1 MEPFTY
7 CAHRW
12 VMHGLAKFLHESH
25 HRNAARA
32 VPALLEANDF
42 FPVILAAGVNIL
54 LALGFN
60 QPLLGAL
67 VPTCVGITAYGFA
80 YFIVHDVYIHRR
92 LRLFGNKKLLCSNVL
107 LLPIAVTTN
116 SIASP
121 MACCCRLPVSER
133 VDQSRPMFRQ
143 NRKARS
149 AQRVL
154 LHTTARCGCARPLL
168 DAEVP
173 A

>member
-1 MEPFTY
+1 VQNVLIATLAFVLMEPFTY

-60 QPLLGAL
+60 QPSLGAL

-92 LRLFGNKKLLCSNVL
+92 LRLFGNKKVALLERLAVAHRRHHQFNGEPYGM
-107 LLPIAVTTN
+107 LLPITGQRASG
-116 SIASP
+116 SIPSHAP
-121 MACCCRLPVSER
+121 
-133 VDQSRPMFRQ
+133 
-143 NRKARS
+143 
-149 AQRVL
+149 
-154 LHTTARCGCARPLL
+154 
-168 DAEVP
+168 AES
-173 A
+173 

>member
-1 MEPFTY
+1 MQNVLIATLAFVLMEPFTY

-60 QPLLGAL
+60 QPSLGAL

-92 LRLFGNKKLLCSNVL
+92 LRLFGNKKVALLERLAVAHRRHHQFNGEPYGM
-107 LLPIAVTTN
+107 LLPITGQRASG
-116 SIASP
+116 SIPS
-121 MACCCRLPVSER
+121 
-133 VDQSRPMFRQ
+133 
-143 NRKARS
+143 
-149 AQRVL
+149 
-154 LHTTARCGCARPLL
+154 H
-168 DAEVP
+168 VP
-173 A
+173 AES

>member
-1 MEPFTY
+1 VQNVLIATLAFVLMEPFTY

-25 HRNAARA
+25 HRNAART

-60 QPLLGAL
+60 QPSLGAL

-92 LRLFGNKKLLCSNVL
+92 LRLFGNKKVALLERLAVAHRRHHQFNGEPYGM
-107 LLPIAVTTN
+107 LLPITGQRASG
-116 SIASP
+116 SIPS
-121 MACCCRLPVSER
+121 
-133 VDQSRPMFRQ
+133 
-143 NRKARS
+143 
-149 AQRVL
+149 
-154 LHTTARCGCARPLL
+154 H
-168 DAEVP
+168 VP
-173 A
+173 AES

>member
-1 MEPFTY
+1 MQNVLIATLAFVLMEPFTY

-60 QPLLGAL
+60 QPSLSAL
-67 VPTCVGITAYGFA
+67 VPTCIGITAYGFA
-80 YFIVHDVYIHRR
+80 YFIVHDVYIHKR
-92 LRLFGNKKLLCSNVL
+92 LRLFGNKKVAVL
-107 LLPIAVTTN
+107 ERLAAAHRLHHQFNSEPYGMLLPITGQR
-116 SIASP
+116 ASGSTP
-121 MACCCRLPVSER
+121 S
-133 VDQSRPMFRQ
+133 
-143 NRKARS
+143 
-149 AQRVL
+149 
-154 LHTTARCGCARPLL
+154 H
-168 DAEVP
+168 VP
-173 A
+173 AES

>member
-1 MEPFTY
+1 VQNVLIATLAFVLMEPFTY

-60 QPLLGAL
+60 QPSLSAL
-67 VPTCVGITAYGFA
+67 VPTCIGITAYGFA

-92 LRLFGNKKLLCSNVL
+92 LRLFGNKKVALLERLAAAHRLHHQFNSEPYGM
-107 LLPIAVTTN
+107 LLPITGQR
-116 SIASP
+116 ASGSTP
-121 MACCCRLPVSER
+121 S
-133 VDQSRPMFRQ
+133 
-143 NRKARS
+143 
-149 AQRVL
+149 
-154 LHTTARCGCARPLL
+154 H
-168 DAEVP
+168 VP
-173 A
+173 AES

>member
-1 MEPFTY
+1 VPYRQLPCGAVQNVLIVALAFVLMEPFTY

-60 QPLLGAL
+60 QPSLGAL

-92 LRLFGNKKLLCSNVL
+92 LRLFGNKKVALLERLAVAHRRHHQFNGEPYGM
-107 LLPIAVTTN
+107 LLPITGQRASG
-116 SIASP
+116 SIPS
-121 MACCCRLPVSER
+121 
-133 VDQSRPMFRQ
+133 Q
-143 NRKARS
+143 
-149 AQRVL
+149 
-154 LHTTARCGCARPLL
+154 
-168 DAEVP
+168 VP
-173 A
+173 AES

>member
-1 MEPFTY
+1 MPYRQLPCGAVHNVLIATLAFVLMEPFTY

-60 QPLLGAL
+60 QPSLGAL

-92 LRLFGNKKLLCSNVL
+92 LRLFGNKKVALLERLAVAHRRHHQFNGEPYGM
-107 LLPIAVTTN
+107 LLPITGQRASG
-116 SIASP
+116 SIPS
-121 MACCCRLPVSER
+121 
-133 VDQSRPMFRQ
+133 
-143 NRKARS
+143 
-149 AQRVL
+149 
-154 LHTTARCGCARPLL
+154 H
-168 DAEVP
+168 VP
-173 A
+173 TES

>member
-1 MEPFTY
+1 VQNVLIATLAFVLMEPFTY

-60 QPLLGAL
+60 QPSLGAL

-92 LRLFGNKKLLCSNVL
+92 LRLFGNKKVALLERLAVAHRRHHQFNSEPYGM
-107 LLPIAVTTN
+107 LLPITGQRASG
-116 SIASP
+116 SIPSHAP
-121 MACCCRLPVSER
+121 
-133 VDQSRPMFRQ
+133 
-143 NRKARS
+143 
-149 AQRVL
+149 
-154 LHTTARCGCARPLL
+154 
-168 DAEVP
+168 AES
-173 A
+173 

>member
-1 MEPFTY
+1 MPYRQLPCGAVQNVLIAALAFVLMEPFTY

-60 QPLLGAL
+60 QPSLGAL

-92 LRLFGNKKLLCSNVL
+92 LRLFGNKKVALLERLAVAHRRHHQFNGEPYGM
-107 LLPIAVTTN
+107 LLPITGQRASG
-116 SIASP
+116 SIPS
-121 MACCCRLPVSER
+121 
-133 VDQSRPMFRQ
+133 
-143 NRKARS
+143 
-149 AQRVL
+149 
-154 LHTTARCGCARPLL
+154 H
-168 DAEVP
+168 VP
-173 A
+173 AES

>member
-1 MEPFTY
+1 VQNVLIATLAFVLMEPFTY

-42 FPVILAAGVNIL
+42 FPVILAAAVNIL

-60 QPLLGAL
+60 QPSLGAL

-92 LRLFGNKKLLCSNVL
+92 LRLFGNKKVALLERLAVAHRRHHQFNGEPYGM
-107 LLPIAVTTN
+107 LLPITGQRASG
-116 SIASP
+116 SIPS
-121 MACCCRLPVSER
+121 
-133 VDQSRPMFRQ
+133 
-143 NRKARS
+143 
-149 AQRVL
+149 
-154 LHTTARCGCARPLL
+154 H
-168 DAEVP
+168 VP
-173 A
+173 AES

>member
-1 MEPFTY
+1 MPYRQLPCGAVQNVLIATLAFVLMEPFTY

-60 QPLLGAL
+60 QPSLGAL

-92 LRLFGNKKLLCSNVL
+92 LRLFGNKKVALLERLAVAHRRHHQFNSEPYGM
-107 LLPIAVTTN
+107 LLPITGQRASG
-116 SIASP
+116 SIPS
-121 MACCCRLPVSER
+121 
-133 VDQSRPMFRQ
+133 
-143 NRKARS
+143 
-149 AQRVL
+149 
-154 LHTTARCGCARPLL
+154 H
-168 DAEVP
+168 VP
-173 A
+173 AES

>member
-25 HRNAARA
+25 HRNAART
-32 VPALLEANDF
+32 VPTLLEANDF

-60 QPLLGAL
+60 QPSLSAL

-92 LRLFGNKKLLCSNVL
+92 LRLFGNKKVALLERLAVAHRRHHQFNGEPYGM
-107 LLPIAVTTN
+107 LLPITGQRASG
-116 SIASP
+116 SIPS
-121 MACCCRLPVSER
+121 
-133 VDQSRPMFRQ
+133 
-143 NRKARS
+143 
-149 AQRVL
+149 
-154 LHTTARCGCARPLL
+154 H
-168 DAEVP
+168 VP
-173 A
+173 AES

>member
-1 MEPFTY
+1 VQNVLIATLAFVLMEPFTY

-60 QPLLGAL
+60 QPSLGAL

-92 LRLFGNKKLLCSNVL
+92 LRLFGNKKVALLERLAVAHRRHHQFNGEPYGM
-107 LLPIAVTTN
+107 LLPITRQRASG
-116 SIASP
+116 SIPS
-121 MACCCRLPVSER
+121 
-133 VDQSRPMFRQ
+133 
-143 NRKARS
+143 
-149 AQRVL
+149 
-154 LHTTARCGCARPLL
+154 H
-168 DAEVP
+168 VP
-173 A
+173 AES

>member
-1 MEPFTY
+1 MPYRQLPCGAVQNVLIAILAFVLMEPFTY

-60 QPLLGAL
+60 QPSLGAL

-92 LRLFGNKKLLCSNVL
+92 LRLFGNKKVALLERLAVAHRRHHQFNGEPYGM
-107 LLPIAVTTN
+107 LLPITGQRASG
-116 SIASP
+116 SIPS
-121 MACCCRLPVSER
+121 
-133 VDQSRPMFRQ
+133 
-143 NRKARS
+143 
-149 AQRVL
+149 
-154 LHTTARCGCARPLL
+154 H
-168 DAEVP
+168 VP
-173 A
+173 AES

>member
-1 MEPFTY
+1 MPYRQLPCGAVQTVLIATLAFVLMEPFTY

-60 QPLLGAL
+60 QPSLGAL

-92 LRLFGNKKLLCSNVL
+92 LRLFGNKKVALLERLAVAHRRHHQFNGEPYGM
-107 LLPIAVTTN
+107 LLPITGQRASG
-116 SIASP
+116 SIPS
-121 MACCCRLPVSER
+121 
-133 VDQSRPMFRQ
+133 
-143 NRKARS
+143 
-149 AQRVL
+149 
-154 LHTTARCGCARPLL
+154 H
-168 DAEVP
+168 VP
-173 A
+173 AES

>member
-1 MEPFTY
+1 VQNVLIATLAFVLMEPFTY

-60 QPLLGAL
+60 QPSLGAL

-92 LRLFGNKKLLCSNVL
+92 LRFFGNKKVALLERLAVAHRRHHQFNGEPYGM
-107 LLPIAVTTN
+107 LLPITGQRASG
-116 SIASP
+116 SIPS
-121 MACCCRLPVSER
+121 
-133 VDQSRPMFRQ
+133 
-143 NRKARS
+143 
-149 AQRVL
+149 
-154 LHTTARCGCARPLL
+154 H
-168 DAEVP
+168 VP
-173 A
+173 AES